1 MTPRPD
7 LPLRP
12 TAPETLTRTVPP
24 PDAYGLR
31 GYLRFW
37 LTFAAL
43 FAADQLSKLWVMS
56 TITPDTYFNPPP
68 IPVID
73 GFFYF
78 VNISNAGAAWG
89 MFAGYS
95 AWLGWL
101 GVLALAAIFA
111 FRRQLDLHRPL
122 LQYAFG
128 LLCGGILG
136 NLADRASYGHVV
148 DFLDFHLPG
157 YRYPAFNL
165 ADSGITIGVTI
176 YLLYSFRDLWP
187 ASRRSTSP

>member
-7 LPLRP
+7 QSAPSA
-12 TAPETLTRTVPP
+12 APEPLVRAAPP
-24 PDAYGLR
+24 PRAPGASH
-31 GYLRFW
+31 LRFW
-37 LTFAAL
+37 FTFVAL
-43 FAADQLSKLWVMS
+43 FAADQLSKLWVMRH
-56 TITPDTYFNPPP
+56 IEPDNYFDP
-68 IPVID
+68 IPVVD

-78 VNISNAGAAWG
+78 VNITNAGAAWG

-101 GVLALAAIFA
+101 GVFALAAIFI
-111 FRRQLDLHRPL
+111 FRRHLELHRPL

-136 NLADRASYGHVV
+136 NLCDRAHYGHVV

-157 YRYPAFNL
+157 YRYPAFNV
-165 ADSGITIGVTI
+165 ADSGITVGVII
-176 YLLYSFRDLWP
+176 YLLYSFRDFKSSARP
-187 ASRRSTSP
+187 RAS